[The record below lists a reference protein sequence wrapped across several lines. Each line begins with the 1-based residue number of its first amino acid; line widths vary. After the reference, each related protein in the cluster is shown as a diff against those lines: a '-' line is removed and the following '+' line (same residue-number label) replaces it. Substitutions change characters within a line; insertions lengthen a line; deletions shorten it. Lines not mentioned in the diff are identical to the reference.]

1 MPTSSRSSRHA
12 RHFHARGGA
21 PGRVQCALKDSTIDY
36 GRAVDALRDAGY
48 DGALAV
54 EYVWIDW
61 ERCNECDNVSETIIL
76 RDRLLDALAGRA
88 WAYPVSST

>member
-1 MPTSSRSSRHA
+1 M
-12 RHFHARGGA
+12 
-21 PGRVQCALKDSTIDY
+21 QCALKDSTIDY